1 MKRKLLQSNAF
12 IRSAKRIVRKDPQIA
27 DEIRRVLRLLSE
39 DAFHPYLKTHKLK
52 GFSGGSWACR
62 AGYDLRIIFD
72 FVQHEGSD
80 AILLAMIG
88 THDQVY

>member
-1 MKRKLLQSNAF
+1 
-12 IRSAKRIVRKDPQIA
+12 
-27 DEIRRVLRLLSE
+27 
-39 DAFHPYLKTHKLK
+39 
-52 GFSGGSWACR
+52 
-62 AGYDLRIIFD
+62 LRIIFD